1 MTLSTP
7 YQLPFEETSNGG
19 AVLQHN
25 LHIHG
30 PFFILSGFSL
40 LLLLL
45 EIAERRKTDET
56 TSDAVKKKGGHKHDC
71 TWKLCAQTMIERV
84 EV

>member
-7 YQLPFEETSNGG
+7 HQLPFEETSNGG
-19 AVLQHN
+19 AVLQHH

-45 EIAERRKTDET
+45 EIAVQRKTDGT
-56 TSDAVKKKGGHKHDC
+56 TSDAVKKKRGDTNTTVHGNYAH
-71 TWKLCAQTMIERV
+71 R
-84 EV
+84 